1 VTDWRELAISCV
13 SAIKEIKMTESQDK
27 ILTMYFKKQ
36 RLGNAFQRFLFNFG
50 FVWKDNNIAMARN
63 LGENDFYMVI
73 NLTTGKMEYVPG
85 FIGVNTPP
93 ERIVELKTMYVD
105 EDFDNPAAPVNHPI
119 MAKIVEVLNVYRKPL
134 PVVPDKKPLDKPNP
148 KFDVIIKKRFER
160 KKEEKVDVMDCL
172 GDLL

>member
-1 VTDWRELAISCV
+1 
-13 SAIKEIKMTESQDK
+13 MNNSQDK

-36 RLGNAFQRFLFNFG
+36 RLGSAFQRFLFNKG
-50 FVWKDNNIAMARN
+50 FVWKDNNIAMSRN

-73 NLTTGKMEYVPG
+73 NLTKGTMEFVPG

-93 ERIVELKTMYVD
+93 EQITELKTMYVD
-105 EDFDNPAAPVNHPI
+105 EDFDNPSKPIEHPV
-119 MAKIVEVLNVYRKPL
+119 MAMIVKVLNKYRKPL
-134 PVVPDKKPLDKPNP
+134 PVVPEKKPLDKPNP

-160 KKEEKVDVMDCL
+160 KKEEKVDVMNCL